1 MKKLIAALM
10 CVVMVLMA
18 FASCT
23 SKKSEDDKGAVI
35 NMYLTQE
42 IYDFDPVFAYKND
55 SALQIVDLLFASLFT
70 IDEKGN
76 VKNELASE
84 WLVDKEKNTVTVTI
98 SDGAYWSDGIYVTA
112 NDFVYTI
119 KRILNPEFTCDAAS
133 LLFCIKN
140 ARAVKNAT
148 GDLYVDDIGVD
159 AISEKEVTITFE
171 DGFTDY
177 EGFKRTLAS
186 PIFAPLRE
194 DLVKNNEGDW
204 AKKPGTMSCS
214 GPFMLRKVSYAADTK
229 GLTLE
234 RNQYYFRDTDQK
246 LDKSVTPYR
255 IVVDYTKTA
264 EEQYEM
270 FKNGELFYVGNIALS
285 LRGEKIDN
293 LQVKDAMS
301 TTTVFLNQSL
311 CLGKEIRVLDY
322 RHTPAKP
329 SEPSDESTVYDDNGL
344 AIMTLKIS
352 EYYTY
357 FNHMTPEDYAEKYN
371 GAEYKYH
378 ETVDKYD
385 INFYVKNYESK
396 SAVVQRETMEV
407 NGVLRT
413 VDVTYEENVFVIK
426 DEETG
431 AILADKYDINDGEY
445 LFAIDEIRQALS
457 LVIDREAIAE
467 KVVYASVADALVPN
481 GVFNT
486 DSRKDTFRANGGGY
500 NYNLSTTASDADVA
514 KAQALIAQVESERGI
529 DIGDYLF
536 EFTVRAEDEV
546 HAYIGDVVSEAWK
559 ALGFNF
565 NYIKVVAP
573 ANDDIGAIGE
583 VSTDIK
589 DDTVNEDLQSGEFYA
604 TLVDVVAPDVTA
616 ISILAPFATEYAGT
630 AIDMLAKD
638 ANGVNLYK
646 IEGHIS
652 GYNSEAYNAKIDAA
666 FATTDKA
673 ERAKLLH
680 EAEEILMND
689 LPVIPIIY
697 NKEAYVVSKE
707 LSKVKNT
714 FIGTRIFTKTK
725 LKNYEEY
732 LPEETGY

>member
-1 MKKLIAALM
+1 
-10 CVVMVLMA
+10 
-18 FASCT
+18 
-23 SKKSEDDKGAVI
+23 
-35 NMYLTQE
+35 MYLTHE

-159 AISEKEVTITFE
+159 AVSEKEVTITFE

-285 LRGEKIDN
+285 LRGNKIDN
-293 LQVKDAMS
+293 LVVKDAMS

-311 CLGKEIRVLDY
+311 CLGKEIRILDY

-329 SEPSDESTVYDDNGL
+329 SEPAEENAVYDDNGL

-352 EYYTY
+352 EYYTS
-357 FNHMTPEDYAEKYN
+357 FNHMTPEDYAEKYK

-431 AILADKYDINDGEY
+431 EILADKYDINDGEY

-486 DSRKDTFRANGGGY
+486 DIRKDTFRANGGGY
-500 NYNLSTTASDADVA
+500 NYNLSTTASEADVA

-589 DDTVNEDLQSGEFYA
+589 DDTINEELQSDEF
-604 TLVDVVAPDVTA
+604 
-616 ISILAPFATEYAGT
+616 
-630 AIDMLAKD
+630 
-638 ANGVNLYK
+638 
-646 IEGHIS
+646 
-652 GYNSEAYNAKIDAA
+652 
-666 FATTDKA
+666 
-673 ERAKLLH
+673 
-680 EAEEILMND
+680 
-689 LPVIPIIY
+689 
-697 NKEAYVVSKE
+697 
-707 LSKVKNT
+707 
-714 FIGTRIFTKTK
+714 
-725 LKNYEEY
+725 
-732 LPEETGY
+732 